1 MSNFAMLR
9 DELLAEIETIAP
21 VVREYASQSEQLG
34 RLAEPIIKAVRQ
46 TSLLRFI
53 CAHELGGCEADP
65 LTVMEVTEA
74 LSRIDG
80 SVGWTLGIIAN
91 ATALAGAFL
100 PAESARRVFGSGVP
114 IIVGALQPRNSTA
127 EPVVGGYLVNGRWSF
142 GSGIHFADWV
152 VVGALVPGQSPPDGL
167 RVAVLPRE
175 QVTVHDNWQVAGL
188 RGTGSCDFS
197 IDNEFVPDNMTF
209 SIMDA
214 IHGDVVTGEK
224 VMFRLGFPAFFTAFH
239 VGVPLGIARRA
250 LDEIATQAI
259 SKSRGITATTP
270 LAAQPQFQ
278 ATLGKIEVQFK
289 AARALA
295 IQALS
300 RGWAEVCTGRTPPAI
315 LQAEIRSSG
324 TYIDELG
331 QQITTEAFQAA
342 GGSALFDSNP
352 LQRCLRDAQAAG
364 QHFAVSRSAYRNFG
378 MFKLG
383 QPDAQPYG

>member
-9 DELLAEIETIAP
+9 DEVLAEIETIAP
-21 VVREYASQSEQLG
+21 VVREYTSQSEQLG

-91 ATALAGAFL
+91 ATAFAGAFL

-114 IIVGALQPRNSTA
+114 IIVGAVQPRNSTA
-127 EPVVGGYLVNGRWSF
+127 EPVDGGYLVNGRWSF

-152 VVGALVPGQSPPDGL
+152 VAGALVPGQSPPAGL

-197 IDNEFVPDNMTF
+197 IDNVFVPDNMTF

-214 IHGDVVTGEK
+214 IHGNVVTGEK
-224 VMFRLGFPAFFTAFH
+224 VMFRLGFPRSLPHFTWASRWELRVVRSTKSPH
-239 VGVPLGIARRA
+239 KQPARAAASRRQHHWPRNRNSRQHWGKSKCSSKRRGHWQCKRCRGVGRKSALGGHRRQYCKPKSVPLAP
-250 LDEIATQAI
+250 I
-259 SKSRGITATTP
+259 STNWDNR
-270 LAAQPQFQ
+270 
-278 ATLGKIEVQFK
+278 
-289 AARALA
+289 
-295 IQALS
+295 
-300 RGWAEVCTGRTPPAI
+300 
-315 LQAEIRSSG
+315 
-324 TYIDELG
+324 
-331 QQITTEAFQAA
+331 
-342 GGSALFDSNP
+342 
-352 LQRCLRDAQAAG
+352 
-364 QHFAVSRSAYRNFG
+364 
-378 MFKLG
+378 
-383 QPDAQPYG
+383 